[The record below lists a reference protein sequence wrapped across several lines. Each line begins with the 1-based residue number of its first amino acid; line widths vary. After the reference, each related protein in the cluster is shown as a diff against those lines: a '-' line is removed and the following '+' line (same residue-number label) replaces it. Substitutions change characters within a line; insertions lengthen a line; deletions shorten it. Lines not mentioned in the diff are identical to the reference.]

1 MNPEVSVQLKPLWQ
15 IVLLGMWPIL
25 FALLLVYVIYRK
37 LNKLTVHR
45 AIYVVLLLVFLI
57 LIGLYIAGV
66 FECVTAR
73 ASAGVTTWHVVKD
86 CSY

>member
-57 LIGLYIAGV
+57 LIMV
-66 FECVTAR
+66 Q
-73 ASAGVTTWHVVKD
+73 
-86 CSY
+86 